1 MNQILYDKK
10 DYQELLLEM
19 LEPLRKWF
27 SEGKARIR
35 LSGTGA
41 GYSGNIIEM
50 EPLPG
55 RFGGWY
61 RFGQAAE
68 EVKDGNRSII
78 RELRQGQIRS
88 IRNIGDSAGI
98 MISVL

>member
-50 EPLPG
+50 ETFARPLWGLVPFWAGGG
-55 RFGGWY
+55 RS
-61 RFGQAAE
+61 E
-68 EVKDGNRSII
+68 
-78 RELRQGQIRS
+78 
-88 IRNIGDSAGI
+88 
-98 MISVL
+98 

>member
-50 EPLPG
+50 ETFARPLWGLVP
-55 RFGGWY
+55 FW
-61 RFGQAAE
+61 AAE

>member
-35 LSGTGA
+35 LSGT
-41 GYSGNIIEM
+41 
-50 EPLPG
+50 
-55 RFGGWY
+55 
-61 RFGQAAE
+61 E